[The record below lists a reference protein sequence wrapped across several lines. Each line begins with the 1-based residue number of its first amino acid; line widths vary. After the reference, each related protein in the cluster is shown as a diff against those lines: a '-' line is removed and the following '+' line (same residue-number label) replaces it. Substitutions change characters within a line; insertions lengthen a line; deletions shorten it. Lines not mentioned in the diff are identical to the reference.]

1 MTLLKFESKN
11 AFGPEIQDSPDSHVA
26 ESAAH
31 QRTQSRS
38 TFLGGGA
45 LSIGYRGQL
54 LSGQVVDSNDRGL
67 GVELAVPIDLNSS
80 VSFSGVGLY
89 GTATVIY
96 CTSGDDGAYRVGLD
110 LREVRFGDL
119 DFSSLDL
126 LDEAAPKTVGDELL

>member
-1 MTLLKFESKN
+1 MTLLKSESKN
-11 AFGPEIQDSPDSHVA
+11 ALGPEIQDSPDTRVA
-26 ESAAH
+26 ESTT
-31 QRTQSRS
+31 QRRAQSRS

-54 LSGQVVDSNDRGL
+54 LSGHVVDSNDRGL
-67 GVELAVPIDLNSS
+67 GVELAVPMEVNSS

-89 GTATVIY
+89 GTAAVIY

>member
-1 MTLLKFESKN
+1 MTLEKFESKN
-11 AFGPEIQDSPDSHVA
+11 AFGPEIQVSSEVHLA
-26 ESAAH
+26 ESTT
-31 QRTQSRS
+31 QWRTESRS

-54 LSGQVVDSNDRGL
+54 LSGQVVDSNERGL
-67 GVELAVPIDLNSS
+67 GVELPVSIEQGST

-89 GTATVIY
+89 GTAAVIC
-96 CTSGDDGAYRVGLD
+96 CTSGNDGAYRVGLD

-126 LDEAAPKTVGDELL
+126 LDEAAPKVLGAELI

>member
-11 AFGPEIQDSPDSHVA
+11 VFGPEIQDSSDARLA
-26 ESAAH
+26 ESAT
-31 QRTQSRS
+31 QRRTQFRS

-45 LSIGYRGQL
+45 LSIGYPGQL
-54 LSGQVVDSNDRGL
+54 LSGQVVDSNDRRL
-67 GVELAVPIDLNSS
+67 GVELAVPIELDAH

-89 GTATVIY
+89 GTAAVIY

-119 DFSSLDL
+119 DFSSFDL
-126 LDEAAPKTVGDELL
+126 LDEAAPKMLGDELL